1 MVVVFVHAFAAVETS
16 PILRIDADGPAG
28 RLHCMSE
35 DFQLRRHRRARR
47 VTLRVKPDASL
58 LVTAPPRVPERV
70 IREFIA
76 ERAQWIETARG
87 RLQSAR
93 EQRPDHFNATHPDR
107 LELPAIDR
115 VLKIRYEEGDRLRWR
130 ARGPEVIELA
140 GAESP
145 DDARALLV
153 DVLKTMARGSL
164 EPRVRAFA
172 ERHALR
178 PGRITWRNPNTRW
191 GSCSSNG
198 NLSLSVRLLLVSQP
212 VADYVLLHELAHL
225 EHPNHSRAF
234 WAKVE
239 SMCPDYRLREG
250 DLKAASR
257 AMPVW
262 IMG

>member
-1 MVVVFVHAFAAVETS
+1 
-16 PILRIDADGPAG
+16 
-28 RLHCMSE
+28 MSK

-58 LVTAPPRVPERV
+58 VVTAPPRVPERV
-70 IREFIA
+70 IRDFVA
-76 ERAQWIETARG
+76 DRAGWIE
-87 RLQSAR
+87 SAR
-93 EQRPDHFNATHPDR
+93 ERLRAVQGRRPEHLNATHPGR

-115 VLKIRYEEGDRLRWR
+115 VLVIRYEQGDRLRWR
-130 ARGPEVIELA
+130 ARGPETIELT
-140 GAESP
+140 GAEHP

-153 DVLKTMARGSL
+153 DVLKAMARGSL
-164 EPRVRAFA
+164 EPRVREFA
-172 ERHALR
+172 ETHDVH

-198 NLSLSVRLLLVSQP
+198 NLSLSVRLLLLERP

-225 EHPNHSRAF
+225 EHPNHSKAF

-239 SMCPDYRLREG
+239 AMCPDYRLRERE
-250 DLKAASR
+250 LKAASR

-262 IMG
+262 VTG

>member
-1 MVVVFVHAFAAVETS
+1 M
-16 PILRIDADGPAG
+16 
-28 RLHCMSE
+28 
-35 DFQLRRHRRARR
+35 
-47 VTLRVKPDASL
+47 TLRVKPDASL

-70 IREFIA
+70 IRDFVA
-76 ERAQWIETARG
+76 ERSEWIE
-87 RLQSAR
+87 SAR
-93 EQRPDHFNATHPDR
+93 ERLRAAQGRRPEHLNATHPER

-130 ARGPEVIELA
+130 APGPETIELA
-140 GAESP
+140 GAENP

-153 DVLKTMARGSL
+153 DVLKAMARGSL
-164 EPRVRAFA
+164 EPRVRDFA
-172 ERHALR
+172 RTHDLH

-239 SMCPDYRLREG
+239 SMCPDYRARERE
-250 DLKAASR
+250 LKAASR

-262 IMG
+262 VTG